1 MNSSHVKISLLI
13 LSITLIS
20 LWAFY
25 PEARPTSKLDNQP
38 REIIKTKYTAEESTK
53 KHLGK
58 TDGNGQVD
66 INDATGIIY
75 NSAPLSML
83 EKGRG
88 EISVDL
94 SAYSKIKIG
103 DVIAIETPHGPY
115 QITLNDYLINDDG
128 TLTYEFLGEDGSDST
143 IIFNLQTHE
152 AFVRIETDK
161 MSFESFL
168 DSNGVG
174 EFVDRRYLYEQ
185 GFRPSE
191 ADSIIPTDTN

>member
-13 LSITLIS
+13 LSIALIS

-25 PEARPTSKLDNQP
+25 PETRPTNTLDKQP
-38 REIIKTKYTAEESTK
+38 KEIIKTTYIIADPTTKHSDELSESA
-53 KHLGK
+53 
-58 TDGNGQVD
+58 QVD